1 MQAERD
7 IDKAI
12 TLHFLIFIG
21 DLPLF
26 IVPLVEL
33 ELPASGLARQSQE
46 LEVST
51 EESHMVENGYIPDA
65 RIEHL

>member
-21 DLPLF
+21 DLPPF
-26 IVPLVEL
+26 IVPLVKL
-33 ELPASGLARQSQE
+33 ELPASEPSE
-46 LEVST
+46 LPEK
-51 EESHMVENGYIPDA
+51 
-65 RIEHL
+65 R